1 MLTGI
6 VFVMVFVLGFA
17 FGLAMPF
24 ILVKSGIYKKDR
36 QIFDNNEPVS
46 ITPEILDEYMN
57 GIRGE

>member
-1 MLTGI
+1 MWIGI
-6 VFVMVFVLGFA
+6 VFVIVFILGFA

-24 ILVKSGIYKKDR
+24 ILIKSGIYKKDR
-36 QIFDNNEPVS
+36 QIFNNNEPVS